1 MIADDLQELLVPID
15 TLTPLDHNPRRGNV
29 NAIKASLTQFGQ
41 LKPLVVNQDGQIIAG
56 NHTHAAAVQLGW
68 DHIAAITV
76 DLSTAEAQAFALADN
91 HTSDLSRW
99 DNKELAAMLGQIK
112 QTDSTL
118 LQATSFTTDD
128 LDALLQTSEPPAGMN
143 QPAEQDNSEHGQG
156 NCPTCQRPY

>member
-1 MIADDLQELLVPID
+1 MIADDLQELLVPIE

-29 NAIKASLTQFGQ
+29 NAIKASLTKFGQ

-68 DHIAAITV
+68 EQIAAIRV

-99 DNKELAAMLGQIK
+99 DNKELVAMLSQIK
-112 QTDSTL
+112 QADSTL
-118 LQATSFTTDD
+118 LEATSFTSDD
-128 LDALLQTSEPPAGMN
+128 LDALLGASESPAGMN
-143 QPAEQDNSEHGQG
+143 EPGEEDNSVSG
-156 NCPTCQRPY
+156 PTCPNCGVSL